1 MIKQHNCFN
10 CEICKYNTTI
20 KQNYD
25 KHILTKKHI
34 NKISNTNDKVLY
46 ICKNCNREYGTN
58 AGLWYHKKTCVV
70 EPTKAEPIPAPA
82 PTATIPALTKETM
95 KEFFE
100 NNKDFFMNMMIDEF
114 KNNCGMLE
122 NQVIPYNSSNELVK
136 FDSNNLKNE
145 VIHMKEEIKTV
156 AKKAEKAEIAN
167 EITNRRIDRLE
178 RKLNFYTDNYC
189 KDNIN
194 YDDFIENL
202 QITNKFC
209 KDFSEDF
216 CDTIINLI
224 KTSLKRLGLENS
236 PVYYMFNTDEKVIL
250 RVKNDIWKTYYYDE
264 MKMPGLIGEIINP
277 LIDKLKTEIDKLS
290 DEKIKKRNGYIQH
303 YDMLDRP
310 NQQKGILD
318 YGLYEPVFLDSR
330 KMKRLIN
337 KKQGSSIVSEKEEK
351 EEEDEEDDDEEEE
364 DEEEDEDDDDEEEEN
379 EEDE

>member
-1 MIKQHNCFN
+1 MKHSCD
-10 CEICKYNTTI
+10 CCGYNTNI
-20 KQNYD
+20 KRDFD
-25 KHILTKKHI
+25 KHILTPKHLKNKENNKTTEQI
-34 NKISNTNDKVLY
+34 NAELIY
-46 ICKNCNREYGTN
+46 ECKNCNKKYKTN
-58 AGLWYHKKTCVV
+58 MGLWKHKKTCIV
-70 EPTKAEPIPAPA
+70 EPKKEEPILQTMHQTTPPAPELA
-82 PTATIPALTKETM
+82 KETLTECFEKN
-95 KEFFE
+95 KE
-100 NNKDFFMNMMIDEF
+100 FFMNMMIDEF

-122 NQVIPYNSSNELVK
+122 NQIIPYNSSNELVK
-136 FDSNNLKNE
+136 FDNNNNLKNE
-145 VIHMKEEIKTV
+145 VIQIKQEIKEEIREVK
-156 AKKAEKAEIAN
+156 IAN

-194 YDDFIENL
+194 YDEFIENL

-224 KTSLKRLGLENS
+224 KSSLKKLGLENS

-330 KMKRLIN
+330 KMKRLIGKKEN
-337 KKQGSSIVSEKEEK
+337 KNNIVIEMPEEND
-351 EEEDEEDDDEEEE
+351 EDNEDEEDEESEDDVNDDES
-364 DEEEDEDDDDEEEEN
+364 EEDEDDN
-379 EEDE
+379 